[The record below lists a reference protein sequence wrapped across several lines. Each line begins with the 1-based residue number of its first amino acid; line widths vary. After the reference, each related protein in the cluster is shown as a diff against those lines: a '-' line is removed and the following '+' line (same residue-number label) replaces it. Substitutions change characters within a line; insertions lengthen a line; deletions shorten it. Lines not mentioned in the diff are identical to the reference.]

1 MQNSN
6 TQTPAQILLACLQD
20 GQGSKAQA
28 SQAKT
33 LAGQTVQGL
42 LQEGKAAVLQTALD
56 LGRSVDADK
65 RQGAVHY
72 YKILIKKEAEGLQEA
87 AMLEGQEEQAE
98 AFAWFLENTIGWK
111 KSEAVPTW
119 ARKQAK
125 VRSLHL
131 EITKVVESLQRK
143 ASDAA
148 SELHQ
153 MLINADEA
161 DGLELGA
168 VQGLLADALSGKA
181 LDRSTERQF
190 KV

>member
-1 MQNSN
+1 MNN
-6 TQTPAQILLACLQD
+6 TQTAAQILLACLQD

-33 LAGQTVQGL
+33 RAGQTVQAL
-42 LQEGKAAVLQTALD
+42 LQAGKAAVLQTALE

-65 RQGAVHY
+65 RQEAIHY
-72 YKILIKKEAEGLQEA
+72 YKILISKEAEGLVESA
-87 AMLEGQEEQAE
+87 KLEGATEQVE
-98 AFAWFLENTIGWK
+98 GFGWFLDNTISWK

-131 EITKVVESLQRK
+131 EVAKVVEGLQRK
-143 ASDAA
+143 AQDAA
-148 SELHQ
+148 SELHK
-153 MLINADEA
+153 MLISADAA
-161 DGLELGA
+161 DGLELG
-168 VQGLLADALSGKA
+168 QINDMLADALAGKQ